1 MPEEPRHDFFNREE
15 DAVTSPKNDE
25 NRKRVRA
32 KAKQHAVTL
41 IVGKEISLTEVP
53 DYLSL
58 ALVGRSYGKTVGEDA
73 L

>member
-1 MPEEPRHDFFNREE
+1 M
-15 DAVTSPKNDE
+15 TSPKNYE